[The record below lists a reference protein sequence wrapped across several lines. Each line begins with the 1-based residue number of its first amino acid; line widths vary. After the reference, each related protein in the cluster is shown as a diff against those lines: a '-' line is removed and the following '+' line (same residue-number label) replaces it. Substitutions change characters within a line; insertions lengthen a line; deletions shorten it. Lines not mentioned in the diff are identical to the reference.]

1 MNPMIIAGK
10 CDKLKDKLMEFK
22 EKAIDGFKYLDG
34 IVDNVGNKIP
44 INKTAINAAIFS
56 FIDSIKE
63 KSGKIKENIE
73 SVKEKLEGTPMVD
86 LFKRLEDKFEEYK
99 EAFKPRW
106 EAFIRVLQDL
116 ENQKEGS
123 LEALNEMIR
132 NAKEDFEQVLE
143 AVKGRAKEIAGR
155 LMELHLKMKLKA
167 EMQMKI
173 KSNISNYVCR
183 QFIDNFK
190 MTARCRLNYYQTLKS
205 FKQYL
210 PVELQKK

>member
-1 MNPMIIAGK
+1 MIIAGK

-123 LEALNEMIR
+123 LEAPNEMIR

-155 LMELHLKMKLKA
+155 LMELHLKIKLKA

>member
-155 LMELHLKMKLKA
+155 LMELHLKIKLKA

>member
-123 LEALNEMIR
+123 LEALKEMIG
-132 NAKEDFEQVLE
+132 NAKEDCEQVLE

-155 LMELHLKMKLKA
+155 LMELHLKMKVKA

>member
-73 SVKEKLEGTPMVD
+73 SVQEKLEGTPMVD

-155 LMELHLKMKLKA
+155 LMELQLKMKLKK

-173 KSNISNYVCR
+173 ISNISNYVCR
-183 QFIDNFK
+183 QFYVTIL
-190 MTARCRLNYYQTLKS
+190 R
-205 FKQYL
+205 
-210 PVELQKK
+210 

>member
-123 LEALNEMIR
+123 LEAPNEMIR

-143 AVKGRAKEIAGR
+143 AVKGRAKEIAER
-155 LMELHLKMKLKA
+155 LMELHLKIKLKA

>member
-123 LEALNEMIR
+123 LEALKEMIG
-132 NAKEDFEQVLE
+132 NAKEDCEQVLE

>member
-1 MNPMIIAGK
+1 MIIAGK

-34 IVDNVGNKIP
+34 IVDNVENKIP
-44 INKTAINAAIFS
+44 INKTAINTSICS

-63 KSGKIKENIE
+63 KSENIKENIE
-73 SVKEKLEGTPMVD
+73 SVKENLEGTPMVD

-116 ENQKEGS
+116 ENQKEGF

-155 LMELHLKMKLKA
+155 LMELHLKMTLKA

>member
-22 EKAIDGFKYLDG
+22 EKAIDGFKYLDL

-56 FIDSIKE
+56 FINSIKE

>member
-1 MNPMIIAGK
+1 MIIAGK

-106 EAFIRVLQDL
+106 EAFISVLQDL

-123 LEALNEMIR
+123 LEALKEMIG
-132 NAKEDFEQVLE
+132 NAKEDCEQVLE

-155 LMELHLKMKLKA
+155 LMELHLKIKLKA

>member
-1 MNPMIIAGK
+1 MIIAGK

-34 IVDNVGNKIP
+34 IVDDVENKIP
-44 INKTAINAAIFS
+44 INKTAINTSICS

-63 KSGKIKENIE
+63 KSENIKENIE
-73 SVKEKLEGTPMVD
+73 SVKENLEGTPMVD

-99 EAFKPRW
+99 EAFKPHW
-106 EAFIRVLQDL
+106 EAFISVLQDL

-123 LEALNEMIR
+123 LEALKEMIG
-132 NAKEDFEQVLE
+132 NAKEDCEQVLE